1 MFGLNLLMNGPI
13 FTFLVLRGDTGVLV
27 PGALGYQVLPPAA
40 LQGSAVA
47 HVTALWWRLGGGTL
61 NQSWA
66 ACWRENINNNQSRY
80 AFLYL
85 YLSTY

>member
-1 MFGLNLLMNGPI
+1 MNGPI
-13 FTFLVLRGDTGVLV
+13 FTFLVFRGDTGVLV

-47 HVTALWWRLGGGTL
+47 HITALWWRLGGGTL

-66 ACWRENINNNQSRY
+66 ACWGKYQ
-80 AFLYL
+80 
-85 YLSTY
+85 